1 MIESK
6 YLKDSVQNIQKL
18 MTIPPLRKFETKYL
32 GQLVRLSKIRVY
44 EPGELIIKEGGHDT
58 WIYFLLSGMVRVEK
72 KGMEIA
78 IIDKIGEIFGEMRLL
93 DGLARSASVYAEGK
107 TVCLAFDPCVEDS
120 QSTPDQR
127 TKFLLLLYKIFAE
140 FLSSRLRVI
149 NNELSHIKS
158 KPENPDQGVISMVK
172 KYE

>member
-32 GQLVRLSKIRVY
+32 GQLIRLSKIREY
-44 EPGELIIKEGGHDT
+44 ESGELIIKEGGQDT
-58 WIYFLLSGMVRVEK
+58 WIYFLLSGKVRVEK

-107 TVCLAFDPCVEDS
+107 TVCLAFDPYGADS
-120 QSTPDQR
+120 LSSPDQR
-127 TKFLLLLYKIFAE
+127 TKFLLLLYKMFAE
-140 FLSSRLRVI
+140 FLSSRLRII
-149 NNELSHIKS
+149 NDELSQIK
-158 KPENPDQGVISMVK
+158 KETGK
-172 KYE
+172 K